1 MTDRIIV
8 DLTAGRQA
16 SNTHYDST
24 GHGYSV
30 YYNGHNEFVETFL
43 NKTSIWG
50 GFSNT
55 YETQSK
61 EKFRYWEFSYENFD
75 LFTLPAIK
83 RLFASLDVALDVAT
97 EKEDM
102 RKFWF
107 AE

>member
-1 MTDRIIV
+1 MIDRVIV
-8 DLTAGRQA
+8 DLTAGRQMP
-16 SNTHYDST
+16 NMTCDST

-83 RLFASLDVALDVAT
+83 RLFTSLNVTLDVAT
-97 EKEDM
+97 ETEDM